1 MNDVREAFWADY
13 YEQLSQHAEPW
24 LDYSNERVQAQT
36 FGVVLSA
43 LGPVVGRRCLD
54 VGCGFGQLARALEAI
69 GASQVTGIDVTAKF
83 IERLRAQHPSIRWD
97 VGTFDNFAFYSSLG
111 RFDRISLV
119 EVLQF
124 VPVETT
130 LRQAWDLLA
139 PGGRLVAVVPNREC
153 PIVAR
158 AMQRFP
164 GKYLPPTLSE
174 LAAVGE
180 ALCSGAAGN
189 WGLRAMSFAED
200 QTLSPYAVSNWRRVP
215 AFAPTPNRLVFAAS
229 RAPEL
234 SPSNGEWQ
242 TNADQRTSDHN
253 TRSAR

>member
-1 MNDVREAFWADY
+1 MNYVREAFWAGY
-13 YEQLSQHAEPW
+13 YEQLMQYAEPW

-36 FGVVLSA
+36 FGVVLTA
-43 LGPVVGRRCLD
+43 LWPVVGRRCLD

-69 GASQVTGIDVTAKF
+69 GASQVTGLDVTAKF
-83 IERLRAQHPSIRWD
+83 IERLRAQHPSIRWQ
-97 VGTFDNFAFYSSLG
+97 VGTLDNSASYSSLG

-119 EVLQF
+119 EVLQY

-130 LRQAWDLLA
+130 LRRAWDLLA
-139 PGGRLVAVVPNREC
+139 PAGRLVAVVPNREC

-229 RAPEL
+229 RAPKL
-234 SPSNGEWQ
+234 SPSEG
-242 TNADQRTSDHN
+242 
-253 TRSAR
+253 